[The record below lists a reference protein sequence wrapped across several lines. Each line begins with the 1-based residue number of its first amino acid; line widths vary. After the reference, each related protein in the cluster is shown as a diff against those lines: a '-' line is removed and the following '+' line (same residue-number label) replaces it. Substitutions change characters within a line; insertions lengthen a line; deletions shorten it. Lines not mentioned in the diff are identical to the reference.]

1 MPSGLI
7 SNLCCWL
14 EFSHKPKKELTSR
27 CFYCCSLPHS
37 KEAYLLLYRHY
48 YSWPEYAGRSITIN
62 HVHDLDL
69 ELSPKR
75 CYWGWHIVLLNPDM
89 SWLILWWESSRSLLV
104 DCHREW
110 LHARCLTR
118 GVGAR
123 VTRLRLNGC
132 QVMCTLWKVVHWG
145 CRPSFKNITTETWG
159 MLWCHWWTLDISR
172 LQSGT
177 PKEVVLMNYSA
188 GERYH
193 EMTRQTFSYFLHLLT
208 LSPQSLTMR
217 ETRDPQEVLKRWIS
231 TCSKSFLNFLSF
243 YNPCLQPILFF
254 IKWLKIQ
261 DSLFTAQHP
270 VFILVAHSLLS
281 PA

>member
-37 KEAYLLLYRHY
+37 KEAYLPLYRHY

-69 ELSPKR
+69 ELSLKR
-75 CYWGWHIVLLNPDM
+75 SYWGWHIVLLNPDM
-89 SWLILWWESSRSLLV
+89 SWLILRWESSRSLLV

-110 LHARCLTR
+110 LHARSLTR
-118 GVGAR
+118 RVGSR

-132 QVMCTLWKVVHWG
+132 QVMCTLRKVVHWG
-145 CRPSFKNITTETWG
+145 CRPSFKNITPETWG

-188 GERYH
+188 GECYH
-193 EMTRQTFSYFLHLLT
+193 EMTRQTLLFSAFAGFVTAILNCERNQR
-208 LSPQSLTMR
+208 SP
-217 ETRDPQEVLKRWIS
+217 
-231 TCSKSFLNFLSF
+231 KSFREEMNLDVRQAFSSFLILYDS
-243 YNPCLQPILFF
+243 CLQSILFF
-254 IKWLKIQ
+254 YKMTE
-261 DSLFTAQHP
+261 DSRLPFLCSTPCFYSSHT
-270 VFILVAHSLLS
+270 
-281 PA
+281 